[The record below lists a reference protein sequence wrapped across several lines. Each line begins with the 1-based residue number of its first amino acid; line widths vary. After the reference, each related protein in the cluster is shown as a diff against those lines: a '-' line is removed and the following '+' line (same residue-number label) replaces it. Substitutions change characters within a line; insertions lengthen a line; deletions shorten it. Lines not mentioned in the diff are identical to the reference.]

1 MALDVHAPKWSTNPD
16 SPGFRGFDRSGVM
29 RAASPVL
36 AVLLA
41 LVLLVPLAS
50 AATIT
55 RAWQAK
61 VGTNGVVR
69 VYGYDTGAGAV
80 RVTLRSV
87 PRSQNLAMSIR
98 KGSCKA
104 VGSALVTLPTMDTLS
119 TGKVVQTV
127 RLSAAN
133 LDRVRLQNGKVVVL
147 RIGLWYRCAPFVA
160 FAVPKPSPTS
170 TPPPGSDPKIIGAGD
185 ICIQSRLSSAQKT
198 AALIRARPAD
208 AVFTLGDNSNG
219 SGTAAQYTDCY
230 GSSWGAFLDRTHAA
244 MGNHDAMTSNGA
256 PYYAY
261 FGTHAGP
268 AGKGY
273 YSYDLPNNWHVIVLN
288 AICPDVP
295 GGCSSGSPQE
305 TWLKDD
311 LAAHPGMHIIAIWHV
326 PSFSS
331 GSTHGNSSSYRSWW
345 NDLYSAGADVILNGH
360 DHDYERFARQD
371 PAGRAAASGIREFVV
386 GTGGAGTRSWGTVRT
401 NSEAR
406 SLDLG
411 VLELT
416 LHRDSYSWRFISAN
430 GSFADSGTTA
440 TNTGD

>member
-1 MALDVHAPKWSTNPD
+1 
-16 SPGFRGFDRSGVM
+16 M
-29 RAASPVL
+29 RAAFSVL
-36 AVLLA
+36 AVVLA

-61 VGTNGVVR
+61 VGTNGVVK

-80 RVTLRSV
+80 RVTLRSL
-87 PRSQNLAMSIR
+87 PRSQNLTMSIR

-119 TGKVVQTV
+119 TGNVVQTV

-133 LDRVRLQNGKVVVL
+133 LDRVRLQAGKVVVL

-160 FAVPKPSPTS
+160 FAVPRPSPTPAP
-170 TPPPGSDPKIIGAGD
+170 TPPPDGDPKIIGAGD

-230 GSSWGAFLDRTHAA
+230 GASWGVFLDRTQAA
-244 MGNHDAMTSNGA
+244 LGNHDAMTSDGA
-256 PYYAY
+256 PYFAY

-268 AGKGY
+268 AGLGY

-288 AICPDVP
+288 SICWDVP

-311 LAAHPGMHIIAIWHV
+311 LAAHPGMHIIAMWHV

-331 GSTHGNSSSYRSWW
+331 GSTHGNSSSYRAWW
-345 NDLYSAGADVILNGH
+345 NDLHSAGADIVLNGH
-360 DHDYERFARQD
+360 DHDYERFAQQNATGAAD
-371 PAGRAAASGIREFVV
+371 PSGIREFVV
-386 GTGGAGTRSWGTVRT
+386 GTGGAGTRSWGTIRA

-416 LHRDSYSWRFISAN
+416 LRSNSYSWQFISSN

-440 TNTGD
+440 TNTRD